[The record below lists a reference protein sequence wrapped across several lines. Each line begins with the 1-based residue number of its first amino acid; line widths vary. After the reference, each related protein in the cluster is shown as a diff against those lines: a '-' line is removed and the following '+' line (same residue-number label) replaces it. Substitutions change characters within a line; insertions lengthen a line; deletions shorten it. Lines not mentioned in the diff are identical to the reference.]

1 MVIATLA
8 GDDLILSQ
16 ITSQARADAYSV
28 RLEDVDFV
36 LGGLSRSSR
45 VRPNRLFTADAGIVV
60 YRAGRVS
67 ATKLDEVVDRLFAII
82 RQP

>member
-1 MVIATLA
+1 LVIATLA

>member
-8 GDDLILSQ
+8 GDDLILCQ

-36 LGGLSRSSR
+36 LGGLSQSSR

-67 ATKLDEVVDRLFAII
+67 ATKLNEVVDRLVAII
-82 RQP
+82 KQV